1 MGIVLSHTIAASLY
15 YFRNGRAH
23 LRNELTPPERNGQHP
38 RSVQNP
44 NKLDPFDKDE
54 DSSDSSLRDV
64 QLEAINSINEA
75 LMPVLDA
82 TSLGELREAIKQT
95 ISRCVLNTSL
105 IKVFLRDPLTTQLV
119 DENCRVLPNSG
130 FISDILQQ
138 RGKTVVTVNHN
149 QDSIRELLGSQH
161 INDNNHSVLLLP
173 IPERGTQKSIGLVV
187 LVSQAGSLSSVDPK
201 KVELCLKQISVI
213 YEVIKNN
220 ISKDSGPHISNLL
233 SLIQLCGELNDQD
246 AAKLE
251 IKVVRY
257 LQQQTEAESGFLL
270 LVVPET
276 QMLFCQ
282 AVGDSVLQEEV
293 RFAGASS
300 CFAQALETKQPMT
313 LDDIPEDRRQEVE
326 KIIRRQVHSLLC
338 VPVCVKDS
346 KDLLALACVVNKYNG
361 ERFSGEDVDIIRQC
375 FKYTATVLTS
385 TLAFQNERKLK
396 NQTQALLLVARKL
409 FTRLDDLTKLLR
421 EIMQEARNLTDAERC
436 SVFLL
441 DKDSDE
447 LVAMVFDGITA
458 DDKEVH
464 ITDSGDSGPRWKVRS
479 GQGKP
484 PESNVQGEIR
494 LPKTQG
500 IAGHVA
506 TTGTL
511 LNIRDAYSH
520 PLFYRGIDDSTGFRT
535 RNILCFPIM
544 DEEGVVLGVAQ
555 LCNKKTFQYFTT
567 FDEDIASAFAV
578 YCCISISHSLMYKK
592 VIDIQYR
599 NSLANELMMF
609 HMQQVPTYEVL
620 AMAESTVPTVTTFN
634 VNFDSFDFAPRT
646 IPESG
651 TILSC
656 LSMFEDLGFSSR
668 WRIKT
673 ETLVRFLM
681 MVKKGYRNPP
691 YHNWMHA
698 YAVTHFCYLLIKNL
712 QLHNYL
718 EDIELLALFV
728 SCLCHDIDH
737 RGTTNSFQVQSQS
750 VLAALYSSE
759 GSVME
764 RHHLAQSMCILN
776 TEGSNLFENLSSKEY
791 QTVLDLMRDIIL
803 ATDLAH
809 HLRSVKEQED
819 LADSGNYNK
828 ASIPNR
834 QSLLCLLMTACDLS
848 DQTKNWHNTKHIASL
863 VYQEFFSQGDLEKA
877 LGKNPLEMMDRE
889 RACIPELQISFL
901 DNIAAPVYKILV
913 KFFPEA
919 EVVARNVE
927 ENRKH
932 WVHIGQL
939 LKLRH
944 GNSTQAMSVE
954 QIISIEDEE
963 ETTTTTTPQAE
974 ENNQVNGR

>member
-1 MGIVLSHTIAASLY
+1 MGIVFSHAIAASLY
-15 YFRNGRAH
+15 YFRS
-23 LRNELTPPERNGQHP
+23 LTRPAERNVQHP
-38 RSVQNP
+38 LLEVNE
-44 NKLDPFDKDE
+44 NKHDLADNGLD
-54 DSSDSSLRDV
+54 DSQAWSGYLHGTDSTASLT
-64 QLEAINSINEA
+64 EA

-82 TSLGELREAIKQT
+82 GDLDELREAIKLT
-95 ISRCVLNTSL
+95 FSKIIVSTSL
-105 IKVFLRDPLTTQLV
+105 IKVFLRDPLTANLV
-119 DENCRVLPNSG
+119 DENSQSVPTSR

-138 RGKTVVTVNHN
+138 RGKTFQTVAAN
-149 QDSIRELLGSQH
+149 QDGIGELLGCH
-161 INDNNHSVLLLP
+161 HVHENNNSVLLLP
-173 IPERGTQKSIGLVV
+173 IPERGTQKCIGLVV
-187 LVSQAGSLSSVDPK
+187 VVLQAGSACNVHPNKL
-201 KVELCLKQISVI
+201 ELCLKQISVS
-213 YEVIKNN
+213 YELFKVNHNKNSEPNLSN
-220 ISKDSGPHISNLL
+220 IL

-257 LQQQTEAESGFLL
+257 LQEHTHSESGFLL

-282 AVGDSVLQEEV
+282 AVGNTVLQEEI
-293 RFAGASS
+293 RFAGPSS
-300 CFAQALETKQPMT
+300 CFAQALENKQPMT
-313 LDDIPEDRRQEVE
+313 LADIPPERRHEVE
-326 KIIRRQVHSLLC
+326 KIMRREVYSLLC
-338 VPVCVKDS
+338 VPVCISDS
-346 KDLLALACVVNKYNG
+346 KDLLAIACLVNKCNG
-361 ERFSGEDVDIIRQC
+361 EEFNKADIDTVYQC

-396 NQTQALLLVARKL
+396 NQTQALLQVAKKL

-458 DDKEVH
+458 DDKEWQYLD
-464 ITDSGDSGPRWKVRS
+464 T
-479 GQGKP
+479 
-484 PESNVQGEIR
+484 VQGEIR

-535 RNILCFPIM
+535 RNILCFPIK
-544 DEEGVVLGVAQ
+544 DEEGVVFGVAQ

-567 FDEDIASAFAV
+567 FDEDVASAFAV

-592 VIDIQYR
+592 LVDTQYR
-599 NSLANELMMF
+599 HHLANALLLYSA
-609 HMQQVPTYEVL
+609 HQQVPTEEVKI
-620 AMAESTVPTVTTFN
+620 MAEMTIPEVTMFSP
-634 VNFDSFDFAPRT
+634 NFDSFDFPPRT
-646 IPESG
+646 VPESQ
-651 TILSC
+651 TVLSC
-656 LSMFEDLGFSSR
+656 LSMFEDLGFLSR
-668 WRIKT
+668 WRIKLD
-673 ETLVRFLM
+673 TLVRFLL

-712 QLHNYL
+712 HLHNYL

-791 QTVLDLMRDIIL
+791 QIVLDLMREIIL

-809 HLRSVKEQED
+809 HLRAVKDQEKM
-819 LADSGNYNK
+819 AESGQYDKNNPTDK
-828 ASIPNR
+828 HN
-834 QSLLCLLMTACDLS
+834 LLCLLMTACDLS
-848 DQTKNWHNTKHIASL
+848 DQTKCWHNTKHIAAL

-901 DNIAAPVYKILV
+901 DNIATPVYKILANM
-913 KFFPEA
+913 FAEA
-919 EVVARNVE
+919 DIPLNNVL

-939 LKLRH
+939 LKTRY
-944 GNSTQAMSVE
+944 GNSTQTMSVE

-963 ETTTTTTPQAE
+963 ESVSTE
-974 ENNQVNGR
+974 SQVNGR